1 MCYKIIIECGKKCV
15 GAKEDYLDYF
25 RKKKKSAVSQI
36 PDSQT
41 LVVISVCCPQGAVW
55 VKNLTVHQ
63 RLVHISV
70 TEETTAQNNTNYT

>member
-1 MCYKIIIECGKKCV
+1 MCW
-15 GAKEDYLDYF
+15 
-25 RKKKKSAVSQI
+25 RKKKIISIILGKNSVSQQT

-41 LVVISVCCPQGAVW
+41 LIVISVCCPQGAVW

>member
-1 MCYKIIIECGKKCV
+1 MGKKNV
-15 GAKEDYLDYF
+15 LAQKKDYLDYF
-25 RKKKKSAVSQI
+25 RKKKKNADS
-36 PDSQT
+36 DSQT
-41 LVVISVCCPQGAVW
+41 LIVISVCCPQGAVW

>member
-1 MCYKIIIECGKKCV
+1 MCWRKK
-15 GAKEDYLDYF
+15 KDYLDYF
-25 RKKKKSAVSQI
+25 RKKT
-36 PDSQT
+36 QT
-41 LVVISVCCPQGAVW
+41 PIHRLIVISVCCPQGAVW